1 MSKKTKGETGFT
13 LIEVLLILAL
23 LTSSIV
29 IANSI
34 AYRQSIKLEEA
45 QFFLLLEQ
53 DLLAAQAIALELHT
67 PVVIRFFYAESKY
80 TMTAQF
86 KTIKTVLFPE
96 TVQFLSSSYLKT
108 IEYSSTGN
116 VVNFGTCYFTTTS
129 GKITLTLYIGKGRVR
144 FDG

>member
-34 AYRQSIKLEEA
+34 AYRQSVKLEEA

-108 IEYSSTGN
+108 IEYSPTGN

>member
-1 MSKKTKGETGFT
+1 MSKKTNWEKGFT
-13 LIEVLLILAL
+13 LVEVLLVLAL
-23 LTSSIV
+23 LISSLV

-34 AYRQSIKLEEA
+34 AYRQSVKLEEA

-53 DLLAAQAIALELHT
+53 DLLAAQAMALELHT

-80 TMTAQF
+80 TVTAQL
-86 KTIKTVLFPE
+86 KSIKTVWFPK
-96 TVQFLSSSYLKT
+96 TVQFLAGSYLKT
-108 IEYSSTGN
+108 IEYTATGN

-129 GKITLTLYIGKGRVR
+129 GKITLTMYIGKGRVR